1 MHLTLEA
8 RWQQLLTPLAPDA
21 DLRRQGYQQLSE
33 AYSQS
38 GRHYHDLTHI
48 RLMLSTLDGYLPQL
62 QDAATVQLAV
72 WFHDAVYSP
81 LRSDNEA
88 RSAELA
94 RQFLART
101 NLSAPRRERVAYLIE
116 RTKDHTQP
124 QPAADTDLHLLLDVD
139 LQILGAPEADYWR
152 YARQVRQEYALVPDL
167 LYRPGRQKVLTKF
180 LELPHLYQTEPFRQR
195 LETQARRNLQAELK
209 AWQQNQF

>member
-1 MHLTLEA
+1 MTLTLEA
-8 RWQQLLTPLAPDA
+8 RWQQLLTPLTPDPA
-21 DLRRQGYQQLSE
+21 LRRRGYQQLHD

-38 GRHYHDLTHI
+38 GRHYHALPHI
-48 RLMLSTLDGYLPQL
+48 RQMLEALDGRLPQL
-62 QDAATVQLAV
+62 QDAPVVQLAV
-72 WFHDAVYSP
+72 WFHDVVYSP

-94 RQFLART
+94 RQFLLQT
-101 NLSAPRRERVAYLIE
+101 SLSAPRRERVAFLIE

-139 LQILGAPEADYWR
+139 LQILAASEADYWR

-167 LYRPGRQKVLTKF
+167 MYRPGRQKVLSKF
-180 LELPHLYQTEPFRQR
+180 LELPHIYQTADFRR
-195 LETQARRNLQAELK
+195 LEAQARRNLRAELE
-209 AWQQNQF
+209 AWKTGSI